1 MVIAVYG
8 LGYVGAVVMAALASR
23 GHHMIGVD
31 VDAYKVDL
39 VRKGRSPIVE
49 PGLEAMLAAGV
60 AAGRIE
66 ATCHHTEAVGRSE
79 MAMICVGT
87 PSLPNGGLDV
97 APLVRVAQS
106 IGEGMRQRE
115 KGRRYVVA
123 VRSTVL
129 PGMVEQHVI
138 PVLEQA
144 SGLKTP
150 RDFGVA
156 INPEFLREGTAL
168 EDFFH
173 PPKTVIGSTRKTDAA
188 RVASLYR
195 GLKAPRFLTDLKT
208 AAMVKYADNTF
219 HALKVVFAN
228 EIGLLCRQLGVDAG
242 RVMEIFCQDTRL
254 NLSPAYL
261 RPGFAFGGSCLPKD
275 LRALTRVA
283 REQEVPTPVLQAIA
297 ESNQRLIQRA
307 AEWVLDTGKK
317 RIGILG
323 FAFKPGTD
331 DLRESPMVALME
343 MLLGKGCR
351 LKLYDPHVSLSRLIG
366 ANRRF
371 IQERIPHLA
380 RLMANQPQHVLRHAE
395 LVILGTALP
404 EFEPLL
410 QELGPAQILL
420 DLTPARRR
428 PVVTPARYERLTG

>member
-8 LGYVGAVVMAALASR
+8 LGYVGAVVTAALAR
-23 GHHMIGVD
+23 QGHHLIGVD
-31 VDAYKVDL
+31 VDETKVKW
-39 VRKGRSPIVE
+39 VRQGRSPIVE
-49 PGLEAMLAAGV
+49 PGLEDLLAEGV
-60 AAGRIE
+60 RQGRIE
-66 ATCHHTEAVGRSE
+66 ATTDHALAVARSD
-79 MAMICVGT
+79 MALICVGT
-87 PSLPNGGLDV
+87 PSLPTGGVDV
-97 APLVRVAQS
+97 TPLVRVAQS
-106 IGEGMRQRE
+106 IGEGLRHRT
-115 KGRRYVVA
+115 GRRRYVVV

-129 PGMVEQHVI
+129 PGIVEQHVI
-138 PVLEQA
+138 PVLEQC

-150 RDFGVA
+150 KDFGVA

-173 PPKTVIGSTRKTDAA
+173 PPKTVIGSERKADAVQVG
-188 RVASLYR
+188 RLYADLR
-195 GLKAPRFLTDLKT
+195 APRFFTDLRT

-228 EIGLLCRQLGVDAG
+228 EVGLLCRQLGVDSA

-283 REQEVPTPVLQAIA
+283 REHEVPTPVLQAVV

-307 AEWVLDTGKK
+307 AEWVLATGKK
-317 RIGILG
+317 RVGILG

-331 DLRESPMVALME
+331 DLRESPMVSLME
-343 MLLGKGCR
+343 ILLGKGLK

-371 IQERIPHLA
+371 VQQRIPHLA
-380 RLMANQPQHVLRHAE
+380 RLMAEQPETVLRHAQV
-395 LVILGTALP
+395 VILGTALP
-404 EFEPLL
+404 EFEPLIENL
-410 QELGPAQILL
+410 SSSQILL
-420 DLTPARRR
+420 DLTPARVR
-428 PVVTPARYERLTG
+428 PPSTPARYERLTG

>member
-8 LGYVGAVVMAALASR
+8 LGYVGAVVTAALARR
-23 GHHMIGVD
+23 GHHLIGVD
-31 VDAYKVDL
+31 VDEYKVAL
-39 VRKGRSPIVE
+39 VRQGRSPIVE
-49 PGLEAMLAAGV
+49 PGLEELLAEGV
-60 AAGRIE
+60 AARRIE
-66 ATCHHTEAVGRSE
+66 ATTHHTEAVGRSA

-106 IGEGMRQRE
+106 IGEGLRQHPPR
-115 KGRRYVVA
+115 RRYVVV

-138 PVLEQA
+138 PALEQA
-144 SGLKTP
+144 SGLRTP

-156 INPEFLREGTAL
+156 IHPEFLREGTAL

-173 PPKTVIGSTRKTDAA
+173 PPKTVIGSERKADAE
-188 RVASLYR
+188 RVAGLYR
-195 GLKAPRFLTDLKT
+195 RLQAPLFLTDLKT
-208 AAMVKYADNTF
+208 AAMVKYADNAF

-228 EIGLLCRQLGVDAG
+228 EVGLLCRQMGVESG
-242 RVMEIFCQDTRL
+242 KVMEIFCHDTRL

-275 LRALTRVA
+275 LRALTRLA
-283 REQEVPTPVLQAIA
+283 REQDVPTPVLQAIS

-307 AEWVLDTGKK
+307 AEWVLETGKK

-343 MLLGKGCR
+343 VLLGKGCR
-351 LKLYDPHVSLSRLIG
+351 LKLYDPHVSLGRLIG

-371 IQERIPHLA
+371 IQQRIPHLA
-380 RLMANQPQHVLRHAE
+380 RLMADQPQQVLRHAE
-395 LVILGTALP
+395 MVILGTALP

-410 QELGPAQILL
+410 KELAPEQIVL
-420 DLTPARRR
+420 DLTPARKR
-428 PVVTPARYERLTG
+428 PPVTPARYTRLTG